1 MRSRRYGMS
10 DGTTVRVVGDLVTS
24 PPVVVGTET
33 SLRWA
38 ARQLEMGGARAAV
51 VGHTRRVA
59 GLISDHDLSE
69 AIARGDDVDA
79 TPVHVAMTPYF
90 ASVEATTTIEE
101 AKQAA
106 SEGQFHYVAV
116 SAHGEVVGLLSSEE
130 ILRVP
135 HSDR

>member
-1 MRSRRYGMS
+1 MS
-10 DGTTVRVVGDLVTS
+10 NDARVRVVGDLVTS
-24 PPVVVGTET
+24 RPVVVGTET

-38 ARQLEMGGARAAV
+38 ARQLEMGGASAAV

-59 GLISDHDLSE
+59 GVITEHDLAE

-90 ASVEATTTIEE
+90 ASVDATTTIEE
-101 AKQAA
+101 AKEAA
-106 SEGQFHYVAV
+106 RAGQFHFVAV
-116 SAHGEVVGLLSSEE
+116 SSEGEVVGLLSSEE

-135 HSDR
+135 HAER